1 MVCPRSS
8 PTHIGIGRLVPT
20 HPVERGPHEKRR
32 LGAER
37 PQPCARPWRPT
48 MQKKNITQQQLPQER
63 GTARRAC
70 LPHKQFVEIHGSI
83 DAKPAI
89 AQLVEHLTVEC
100 CSNQMVPGS
109 IPGGRT
115 FCSGA
120 QVAMVGIGY
129 RLRWYAGGLSLFY
142 RMLGGG
148 RHTHE
153 PTLHAGR
160 GLVLS
165 SISGLVVEY
174 IVAIDVTRVRFPAD
188 ALLLPIKLLRYR
200 DRH

>member
-1 MVCPRSS
+1 M
-8 PTHIGIGRLVPT
+8 

-63 GTARRAC
+63 GTPRQAC
-70 LPHKQFVEIHGSI
+70 LPHEQLTEIHGSI

-115 FCSGA
+115 FCS
-120 QVAMVGIGY
+120 
-129 RLRWYAGGLSLFY
+129 
-142 RMLGGG
+142 
-148 RHTHE
+148 
-153 PTLHAGR
+153 
-160 GLVLS
+160 
-165 SISGLVVEY
+165 
-174 IVAIDVTRVRFPAD
+174 
-188 ALLLPIKLLRYR
+188 
-200 DRH
+200 